1 MWILVELLTIT
12 LKYFFSYDQVKNI
25 LEVSYYKGRLKLQK
39 ISIYDER
46 ELRTLW
52 VSPVEQDTW
61 VHHCVCWVS
70 VAQFVHAVFCVVF
83 CGIFLV
89 FLSYFI
95 LGICNV
101 CSSSIYVSHCPWQLS
116 LVGIFGNPF
125 IGSVQSRLVLPR
137 NIMEPFKLI
146 QTEYAYFE

>member
-1 MWILVELLTIT
+1 LWILVELLTIT

-25 LEVSYYKGRLKLQK
+25 LKVSYYKGRLKLQK

-83 CGIFLV
+83 CGIVLV
-89 FLSYFI
+89 FLSYLIWVYAMSVLLRFTFHIVPDSYRLLVYLETRSLEVYNRDWFCHEI
-95 LGICNV
+95 L
-101 CSSSIYVSHCPWQLS
+101 W
-116 LVGIFGNPF
+116 NP
-125 IGSVQSRLVLPR
+125 L
-137 NIMEPFKLI
+137 N
-146 QTEYAYFE
+146 